1 MPDLTIKPVG
11 AQGNKLILQDQA
23 GDPVLTTGD
32 SGVTAGS
39 TILATKTGAETLT
52 NKTLTAPTIT
62 DLSNFSGTLP
72 PTVSGGKSPFA
83 LSAANSSTSVNAKA
97 FTGIPSWHRHIYLFI
112 NGLSFSDRADM
123 IMQLGDG

>member
-39 TILATKTGAETLT
+39 TILATKLEL
-52 NKTLTAPTIT
+52 KL
-62 DLSNFSGTLP
+62 
-72 PTVSGGKSPFA
+72 
-83 LSAANSSTSVNAKA
+83 
-97 FTGIPSWHRHIYLFI
+97 
-112 NGLSFSDRADM
+112 
-123 IMQLGDG
+123 

>member
-39 TILATKTGAETLT
+39 TILATKTGTETLT

-97 FTGIPSWHRHIYLFI
+97 FT
-112 NGLSFSDRADM
+112 
-123 IMQLGDG
+123 